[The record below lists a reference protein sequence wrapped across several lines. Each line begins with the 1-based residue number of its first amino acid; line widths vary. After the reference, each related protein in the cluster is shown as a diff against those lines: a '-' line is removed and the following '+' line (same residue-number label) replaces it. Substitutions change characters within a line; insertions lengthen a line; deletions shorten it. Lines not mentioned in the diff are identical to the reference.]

1 MLDEYFSEGCRW
13 REGRSPRPEHS
24 ATMPEIS
31 MTSPLR
37 HFLFAAAFIFACDS
51 SKPSPTQSSGP
62 APGPGTVGTGETY
75 NLRGAPVKG
84 ATRRA
89 ELDQTMT
96 DAQVTFKAG
105 PVSFSGVMTLHLQSS
120 DDLEILEAGDGQV
133 RKGRLNH
140 VLEKSTMSMRM
151 TLPDG
156 TVETEN
162 GDENGPLHGRAE
174 TVEHAGGRWTRTLEG
189 AAATPQQARLL
200 KDPPIDD
207 AIYPTALKV
216 GESWTQTGPELR
228 RWLGGDFLSTSGEVK
243 STLLSVEVQQGEKV
257 AVIESVGEVRGTM
270 LDDDNREMEISMGI
284 QGTVRRSLDRAIDL
298 DGTSQGALKMSG
310 DIVQDGV
317 AVTMS
322 VTGRYT
328 ARITGTMR

>member
-1 MLDEYFSEGCRW
+1 MQKIAEVTRTPMAPL
-13 REGRSPRPEHS
+13 
-24 ATMPEIS
+24 
-31 MTSPLR
+31 LR
-37 HFLFAAAFIFACDS
+37 HALLAAAFLFACDS
-51 SKPSPTQSSGP
+51 SKPSPAQSGGNVAPAEPVKSSGP
-62 APGPGTVGTGETY
+62 SAAGAAETY

-89 ELDQTMT
+89 ELDLTMT
-96 DAQVTFKAG
+96 DAQMTFKAG
-105 PVSFSGVMTLHLQSS
+105 PLSFSGVMTLHVQSS

-140 VLEKSTMSMRM
+140 VLDKSAMSMRM
-151 TLPDG
+151 TMPDG

-162 GDENGPLHGRAE
+162 DDENGPLHGRAE
-174 TVEHAGGRWTRTLEG
+174 AIEHTGGRWTRTLEG

-200 KDPPIDD
+200 KDPPMDD
-207 AIYPTALKV
+207 AMYPTALKV

-228 RWLGGDFLSTSGEVK
+228 RWLGGDFMSTSGEIK
-243 STLLSVEVQQGEKV
+243 NTLLSVDVQQGEKV

-270 LDDDNREMEISMGI
+270 LDDNNRETEISMGI
-284 QGTVRRSLDRAIDL
+284 QGTVRRSLDRAVDL
-298 DGTSQGALKMSG
+298 DGTSQGAMKLSG
-310 DIVQDGV
+310 EIVQDGV

-328 ARITGTMR
+328 ARITGTLR